1 MRPGNRIIAAGL
13 VILGL
18 VLLEGCDVE
27 EKFIFFPAAEISKTP
42 RNYGLSFED
51 VYFKTEDGVTLN
63 GWFVAYPGASTT
75 LLWFHGNGGNIGHR
89 SEHLK
94 LLHDKL
100 KIHIFIFDYRGYGKS
115 AGKPSEEGSYKDGVA
130 ALAYLRSRKDV
141 ESQRIVLFG
150 QSLGAAVATEIAV
163 REPLLALILEA
174 PFTSIRDMA
183 RIAAPWLPI
192 GALLRIKYDNL
203 EKIKKVQAPILV
215 LHGDFDD
222 IVPFDQGK
230 RLFAA
235 APEPKEFYTIQGAHH
250 NDTYIVGGEGYF
262 KALKDFIEKAEP
274 RR

>member
-1 MRPGNRIIAAGL
+1 
-13 VILGL
+13 
-18 VLLEGCDVE
+18 
-27 EKFIFFPAAEISKTP
+27 
-42 RNYGLSFED
+42 
-51 VYFKTEDGVTLN
+51 
-63 GWFVAYPGASTT
+63 
-75 LLWFHGNGGNIGHR
+75 
-89 SEHLK
+89 
-94 LLHDKL
+94 
-100 KIHIFIFDYRGYGKS
+100 
-115 AGKPSEEGSYKDGVA
+115 
-130 ALAYLRSRKDV
+130 
-141 ESQRIVLFG
+141 LFG

-163 REPLLALILEA
+163 RKPLLALILEA

-192 GALLRIKYDNL
+192 GALLRTKYDNL

-262 KALKDFIEKAEP
+262 KVLKDFIEKAEP